1 MEHVATPPDRRPS
14 LHVSPDSAGLAVA
27 AAAHLRAIAAA
38 TIARRGRFRI
48 ALAGGSTPRAIY
60 PHIISGVDWTRADV
74 FFGDERAVPPDDPQS
89 NYRMARETLIDPAK
103 IPAENVHRWRAE
115 SADLDAAARGYEDA
129 LRARGEPPWLDLALL
144 GLGPDGHTASLFPG
158 TTALAVDDR
167 LAVANDVPA
176 LKTRRLTLT
185 YPALLAAGE
194 VMFLVT
200 GHEKRAALADVLR
213 PESKLPAARIIHGAA
228 PVWIF
233 CDAEAAQDINP
244 PR

>member
-1 MEHVATPPDRRPS
+1 MRTSRGIRMEHVATPPDRRPS

-74 FFGDERAVPPDDPQS
+74 FFGDERA
-89 NYRMARETLIDPAK
+89 
-103 IPAENVHRWRAE
+103 
-115 SADLDAAARGYEDA
+115 
-129 LRARGEPPWLDLALL
+129 
-144 GLGPDGHTASLFPG
+144 
-158 TTALAVDDR
+158 
-167 LAVANDVPA
+167 
-176 LKTRRLTLT
+176 
-185 YPALLAAGE
+185 
-194 VMFLVT
+194 
-200 GHEKRAALADVLR
+200 ALADVLR
-213 PESKLPAARIIHGAA
+213 PESKLPAAGIIHGAA

-233 CDAEAAQDINP
+233 CDAEAVQDINP